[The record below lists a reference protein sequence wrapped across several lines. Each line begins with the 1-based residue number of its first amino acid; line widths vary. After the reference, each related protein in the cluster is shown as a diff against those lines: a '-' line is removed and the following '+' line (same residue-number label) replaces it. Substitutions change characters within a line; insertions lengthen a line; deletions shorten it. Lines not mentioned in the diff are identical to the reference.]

1 MDNFIGGIFE
11 VGTEPVKSR
20 LSPALAYIYE
30 DIVAADFHSIRLASD
45 GRVGNQ
51 FSGGDVV
58 LPPVPGASDDL
69 TVKLALA
76 QRPSTMKA

>member
-1 MDNFIGGIFE
+1 MDNFIGGIFG
-11 VGTEPVKSR
+11 VGTEPVKLR

-30 DIVAADFHSIRLASD
+30 DIVAADFHPIGLTGN
-45 GRVGNQ
+45 GRVGDQ

-69 TVKLALA
+69 PVQLALA
-76 QRPSTMKA
+76 QWPSTMEA